1 MSVNYDYYRIFYYV
15 GKYRSF
21 TQAAKALHSSQPNVT
36 RAMNNL
42 EHALGCHLFIRT
54 HRGVAL
60 TPEGEGLYLHVKAAH
75 EHLQTG
81 EAELSGA
88 SPLMGGHL
96 SIGASEIAL
105 HGLLLP
111 VLQQFR
117 KTYPKV
123 HIEITNHSTPQAVSA
138 VRSGS
143 VELAVITSPAE
154 TSKPLLETPLM
165 EFQDILIGG
174 HGFSQLR
181 GKALSLRDLMEYPL
195 VLLGR
200 ETSTYAFFQ
209 KVYSQQGLL
218 LTPDI
223 EAATTDQIVPLVQ
236 YDLGL
241 GFVPSFF
248 AADAIARGD
257 VFSIPLSTPL
267 PPRRISLVQDKSH
280 PSSAA
285 ARAFLTLLKEHIAQ
299 ASTEKA

>member
-54 HRGVAL
+54 HRGVTL
-60 TPEGEGLYLHVKAAH
+60 TPEGEVLYQHVTAAH

-88 SPLMGGHL
+88 SPHMGGHL
-96 SIGASEIAL
+96 SIGVSEIAL

-111 VLQQFR
+111 LLQQFR
-117 KTYPKV
+117 QTYPKV
-123 HIEITNHSTPQAVSA
+123 HIEITNHSTPQAVAA
-138 VRSGS
+138 VRSGA
-143 VELAVITSPAE
+143 VELAVVTSPAD
-154 TSKPLLETPLM
+154 TAKPLLETPLM

-174 HGFSQLR
+174 QGFSQLR
-181 GKALSLRDLMEYPL
+181 ETPMTLMALADYPL

-200 ETSTYAFFQ
+200 NTSTYAFFQ

-218 LTPDI
+218 LAPDI
-223 EAATTDQIVPLVQ
+223 EAATTDQILPLVQ

-248 AADAIARGD
+248 AEDAIARGD
-257 VFSIPLSTPL
+257 VFPIPLKTPL
-267 PPRRISLVQDKSH
+267 PPRHISLVQDKSR
-280 PSSAA
+280 PVSGA
-285 ARAFLTLLKEHIAQ
+285 ARAFLALLKERV
-299 ASTEKA
+299 S